1 MSLFEIML
9 LAVGVAIDAFAVS
22 VSCGLAEKKLKYRY
36 ALMAGAFFGGF
47 QIFMPLVGWLFGF
60 LFRDLILNYDHWVAF
75 ILLVFVGGKMLY
87 EAFKNEDD
95 SDSEIIPISPFTL
108 NNMCLL
114 ALATSIDALA
124 VGASLAM
131 VETDIMLPALAMG
144 IVTFLL
150 SVAGVIIGTVFGHL
164 FERKIEIV
172 GGVVIVFI
180 GFKILIEHLVTER

>member
-36 ALMAGAFFGGF
+36 ALMAGVFFGGF
-47 QIFMPLVGWLFGF
+47 QIFMPLAGWVFGSLFLG
-60 LFRDLILNYDHWVAF
+60 LISAYDHWVAF
-75 ILLVFVGGKMLY
+75 ILLLFVGGKMLY

-95 SDSEIIPISPFTL
+95 SDSEVIPTSPFSL

-131 VETDIMLPALAMG
+131 VKTDILLPALAMG
-144 IVTFLL
+144 VVTFML
-150 SVAGVIIGTVFGHL
+150 SFAGVVIGTVFGHL
-164 FERKIEIV
+164 FERKIEII
-172 GGVVIVFI
+172 GGVVISFI
-180 GFKILIEHLVTER
+180 GFKILIEHLITER